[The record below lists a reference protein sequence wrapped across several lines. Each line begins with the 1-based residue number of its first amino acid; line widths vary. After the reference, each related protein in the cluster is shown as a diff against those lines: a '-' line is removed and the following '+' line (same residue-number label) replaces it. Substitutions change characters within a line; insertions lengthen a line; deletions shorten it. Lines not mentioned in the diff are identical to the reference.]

1 MNCLNFNMMKTIRIL
16 LMNMIVAVACFAYA
30 PEAAAQEIVAYPD
43 NMVVPEGYELVDS
56 LVYRFIDGVDTTLV
70 GKDIFHI
77 MPLKG
82 RGEAADVEIYQS
94 QGIADAVRQQVA
106 DNSARTITGYR
117 VRIFF
122 DNKQTARKE
131 SEEIYER
138 FTNLYRDV
146 KAYRTYANPY
156 FKITVGDFRTRSE
169 AMELL
174 SRIKSEFPSAFVVKE
189 NIEYPL
195 VDKINAYVVDTVK
208 VLRPIAV
215 Q

>member
-1 MNCLNFNMMKTIRIL
+1 MKTVRIL
-16 LMNMIVAVACFAYA
+16 FMNIIASMLFFAVA
-30 PEAAAQEIVAYPD
+30 PGAAAQEIEAVYD
-43 NMVVPEGYELVDS
+43 NPAVPEGYELVDS
-56 LVYRFIDGVDTTLV
+56 LVYRFIDGVDTTLA

-82 RGEAADVEIYQS
+82 RGEAANVEIYQS

-195 VDKINAYVVDTVK
+195 VDKSNAYVIDTVK
-208 VLRPIAV
+208 VLRPVAMR
-215 Q
+215 

>member
-1 MNCLNFNMMKTIRIL
+1 MRTVRIL
-16 LMNMIVAVACFAYA
+16 LMNMIASVLYLACSS
-30 PEAAAQEIVAYPD
+30 AASAQEVE
-43 NMVVPEGYELVDS
+43 VVDS
-56 LVYRFIDGVDTTLV
+56 LVYRFVDVVDTTLV

-94 QGIADAVRQQVA
+94 QEIANAVRQQVA

-122 DNKQTARKE
+122 DNKQTARKA
-131 SEEIYER
+131 SEEIYDK
-138 FTNLYRDV
+138 FTTLYRDV

-189 NIEYPL
+189 SIEYPMI
-195 VDKINAYVVDTVK
+195 DKSNAYIVDTVK
-208 VLRPIAV
+208 VVRQIAV